1 MSAAYTERLVDIAR
15 AAREAGHG
23 NKEAIYSAA
32 CKELAISRPTLLREL
47 KKVADTK
54 PRKRR
59 SDAGETA
66 LKYQEAQLI
75 AAYIKNGIRQNG
87 KHTVTLESAVEILRA
102 NDQIKAQYF
111 DEASGE
117 VRLLSTSTIRRA
129 IASYGLSEA
138 ILNAPAPSIQMASKH
153 PNHVWEI
160 DASLCILF
168 YLPTAGGLTVM
179 EAREFEKNKPEN
191 YKRIEKDRVW
201 RYVVTDHASG
211 AIYVEYVFGGESG
224 ANLVNI
230 FLNAIQQRGD
240 QPFYGV
246 PFMIYVDAGCANTS
260 GMFKALC
267 RALSIRLDWH
277 MPGNARATGSV
288 EKAQDIVECKFESLL
303 KDLNVQSLDELN
315 TYAQRWMVKF
325 NGSMIHSRHRMTR
338 FSAWM
343 KITQDQLRIAPALEL
358 CRELA
363 RTVPESR
370 VVNDELTI
378 SFKGADFDVSHVP
391 GLYVGQKILVCQNPW
406 RPEAAQVV
414 LNEDGHDRFYIIEQ
428 IQQGAFGFRIGA
440 PIIGESFKSH
450 AATPAQIA
458 SKQLDQ
464 IITGETTDEAI
475 AKSKKEKRPAFGGRI
490 DPFKH
495 LDNIMLPTYLPRK
508 GTALNVPGLSMPE
521 IKTMDSIDLKMQLR
535 NRLGRA
541 ATNDELSLVNQV
553 FKDGVFEHTLDEVV
567 KLLKQPVE
575 LPKVASLK

>member
-1 MSAAYTERLVDIAR
+1 MSAVLNERLVEIAQAAR
-15 AAREAGHG
+15 AAAHG
-23 NKEAIYSAA
+23 TKEQIYSAA
-32 CKELAISRPTLLREL
+32 CTELGLSRATLLRKL
-47 KKVADTK
+47 KAAADA
-54 PRKRR
+54 PQRKRR
-59 SDAGETA
+59 ADAGDTA
-66 LKYQEAQLI
+66 LTYKEAQLI
-75 AAYIKNGIRQNG
+75 AAYIQNGTRQNG
-87 KHTVTLESAVEILRA
+87 KRTMNVEDAVTILRA
-102 NDQIKAQYF
+102 NGEIKAHYL
-111 DEASGE
+111 DKVSGE
-117 VRLLSTSTIRRA
+117 LRDLSMSTIRRA
-129 IASYGLSEA
+129 IASYGLSEK

-168 YLPTAGGLTVM
+168 YLPTVGGLTVM
-179 EAREFEKNKPEN
+179 EAREFEKNKPDN

-201 RYVVTDHASG
+201 RYVVTDHCSG
-211 AIYVEYVFGGESG
+211 SIYVEYVFGGESG
-224 ANLVNI
+224 ANLSQI
-230 FLNAIQQRGD
+230 FLNAIQKRDD
-240 QPFYGV
+240 QSFYGV

-303 KDLNVQSLDELN
+303 KDLNVQSLDQLN
-315 TYAQRWMVKF
+315 GYSKRWMHKF
-325 NGSMIHSRHRMTR
+325 NGSVTHSRHGKTR
-338 FSAWM
+338 FNAWM
-343 KITQDQLRIAPALEL
+343 LITQDQLRIAPALEL

-363 RTVPESR
+363 RTAPEPR
-370 VVNDELTI
+370 VVSDELII

-391 GLYVGQKILVCQNPW
+391 GLYVGQKIMVCQNAW

-414 LNEDGHDRFYIIEQ
+414 VNEDGHDRFYVIEP
-428 IQQGAFGFRIGA
+428 IQSGQFGFRIGA
-440 PIIGESFKSH
+440 PVIGESFKSH

-464 IITGETTDEAI
+464 IITGETTDEGI
-475 AKSKKEKRPAFGGRI
+475 AQAKKEKRPAFGGRI

-495 LDNIMLPTYLPRK
+495 LDAITLPTYLPRR
-508 GTALNVPGLSMPE
+508 GTALNVPGLAMPE
-521 IKTMDSIDLKMQLR
+521 IKPMDSIDLKMRLR

-541 ATNDELSLVNQV
+541 VTNDELSLVNQV

>member
-1 MSAAYTERLVDIAR
+1 MSAAFTERLVAIAQLAR
-15 AAREAGHG
+15 AAEHG
-23 NKEAIYSAA
+23 EKEAIYQAA
-32 CKELAISRPTLLREL
+32 CTELGISRPTLLRKL
-47 KKVADTK
+47 KGVAETE

-59 SDAGETA
+59 ADAGETA
-66 LKYQEAQLI
+66 LTYEEAQLI
-75 AAYIKNGIRQNG
+75 AAYVQNGTRQNG
-87 KHTVTLESAVEILRA
+87 KRTVNVEDAVTILRA
-102 NDQIKAQYF
+102 NEQIKAQYL

-117 VRLLSTSTIRRA
+117 IRTLSISTIRRA
-129 IASYGLSEA
+129 IANYGLSEK

-211 AIYVEYVFGGESG
+211 SIYVEYVFGGESG

-303 KDLNVQSLDELN
+303 KDLNVQSLDQLN
-315 TYAQRWMVKF
+315 AYAQRWMVKF

-363 RTVPESR
+363 RTEPESR

-414 LNEDGHDRFYIIEQ
+414 LNEDGHDRFHIIEP
-428 IQQGAFGFRIGA
+428 IQEGAFGFRIGA

-464 IITGETTDEAI
+464 IITGETTDEGI
-475 AKSKKEKRPAFGGRI
+475 AKAKKEKRPAFGGRI

-521 IKTMDSIDLKMQLR
+521 IKPMDSIDLKMQLR

-553 FKDGVFEHTLDEVV
+553 FKEGVFEHTLDEVV
-567 KLLKQPVE
+567 KLLQQPVE